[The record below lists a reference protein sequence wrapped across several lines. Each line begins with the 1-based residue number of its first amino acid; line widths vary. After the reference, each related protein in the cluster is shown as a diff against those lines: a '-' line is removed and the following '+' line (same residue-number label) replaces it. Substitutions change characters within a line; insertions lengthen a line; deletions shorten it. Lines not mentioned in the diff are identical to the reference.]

1 MTAERKF
8 KPPAPVATQQQL
20 VISSDNG
27 TSDIQD
33 DEASENDEGEKVISA
48 DSEAQGKGQNET
60 NSWDKLETGT
70 ESETESSLSLNKNK
84 NMTSDNQVSLE
95 ELEMDEE
102 GLLVGS
108 FDDDQDANLQQ
119 NNSSRSTMEDFETA
133 GNNFSD
139 EKSNGSSIAPTSDT
153 AGGFLSVGNFVASD
167 DSNKPVLQEG
177 VGESGLSSESNNAND
192 SISETAGVSRIVVP
206 ELADGSRVIEIVL
219 LNPEA
224 NNPNKGQT
232 VSDTADSEYDKEH
245 RQNELQFSTEGVN
258 INESA
263 SAPAVKG
270 LEVDNHTSSTA
281 APEANNRSLKEIQ
294 TDVSEAVVE
303 SSPQQIEFKNYDF
316 PQDLEAEKVS
326 TMNSSQ
332 DHVDKEFDGETT
344 ETKTS
349 EAAQGGASST
359 WMYSSLYVPAP
370 LSPSGATQV
379 HSGKV
384 VVPAVVEQA
393 QEHALKALQSLEV
406 CLLHFLFALTEFL
419 IACVP
424 VLIMYGL
431 VQHHH

>member
-27 TSDIQD
+27 TSDIQE
-33 DEASENDEGEKVISA
+33 DEASENEEGKKIVSA

-60 NSWDKLETGT
+60 NSRDKLET
-70 ESETESSLSLNKNK
+70 EMETETEKSLSPNKNK
-84 NMTSDNQVSLE
+84 NMTLENQVSLE

-108 FDDDQDANLQQ
+108 FDDDQDATLQQ

-133 GNNFSD
+133 GNDFSD
-139 EKSNGSSIAPTSDT
+139 EKLNVSSLAPTSDT

-167 DSNKPVLQEG
+167 DSSKTVLQEG
-177 VGESGLSSESNNAND
+177 VGEPGLSSESNNVSD
-192 SISETAGVSRIVVP
+192 SISGTAGVSRIVVP
-206 ELADGSRVIEIVL
+206 ELADGNRVIEIVL
-219 LNPEA
+219 LSPEA

-232 VSDTADSEYDKEH
+232 ASDTADSEYAKEH
-245 RQNELQFSTEGVN
+245 RQNDLQFSTEGVN
-258 INESA
+258 ISESA

-270 LEVDNHTSSTA
+270 LEVDNHTSTA
-281 APEANNRSLKEIQ
+281 APEAKKSSEKEIQ
-294 TDVSEAVVE
+294 TDISEAVVE
-303 SSPQQIEFKNYDF
+303 SSPQQIEFRNYEF

-326 TMNSSQ
+326 TTYSSQ
-332 DHVDKEFDGETT
+332 DHVDKQFDGETT
-344 ETKTS
+344 EMNTS

-406 CLLHFLFALTEFL
+406 CLLHFLLALTEFL

-431 VQHHH
+431 VQHLH

>member
-1 MTAERKF
+1 M
-8 KPPAPVATQQQL
+8 
-20 VISSDNG
+20 
-27 TSDIQD
+27 
-33 DEASENDEGEKVISA
+33 EK
-48 DSEAQGKGQNET
+48 
-60 NSWDKLETGT
+60 
-70 ESETESSLSLNKNK
+70 SLSPNENK
-84 NMTSDNQVSLE
+84 NMTSENQVSLE

-108 FDDDQDANLQQ
+108 LDDDQDVNLQH
-119 NNSSRSTMEDFETA
+119 NRSTMEDFETA
-133 GNNFSD
+133 GNDFSD
-139 EKSNGSSIAPTSDT
+139 EKSNVSSIAPTSDT
-153 AGGFLSVGNFVASD
+153 AGGFLSVGNFVTPD
-167 DSNKPVLQEG
+167 DSSKTVLQEG
-177 VGESGLSSESNNAND
+177 VGEPGLSSESNNVND
-192 SISETAGVSRIVVP
+192 SISGNAGVSRIVVP

-219 LNPEA
+219 LSPEA

-232 VSDTADSEYDKEH
+232 ASDTADSEYDKEH

-258 INESA
+258 ISESA

-281 APEANNRSLKEIQ
+281 APEAKNRSLKETQ
-294 TDVSEAVVE
+294 TDISEAVVE
-303 SSPQQIEFKNYDF
+303 SSPQQIEFRDYEF
-316 PQDLEAEKVS
+316 PQDLDTEKVS
-326 TMNSSQ
+326 TMYSSQ

-344 ETKTS
+344 ETKTN

-370 LSPSGATQV
+370 LSPSGATQI

-406 CLLHFLFALTEFL
+406 CLLHFLLALTEFL

-431 VQHHH
+431 VQHLH

>member
-20 VISSDNG
+20 VISSENG
-27 TSDIQD
+27 TSDIQE
-33 DEASENDEGEKVISA
+33 DEASENEEGKKIISA
-48 DSEAQGKGQNET
+48 DSEAQGKGQIET
-60 NSWDKLETGT
+60 NSRDKM
-70 ESETESSLSLNKNK
+70 ETETETETEKSLSPNENK
-84 NMTSDNQVSLE
+84 NMTSENQVSLE

-108 FDDDQDANLQQ
+108 FDDDQDANLQH
-119 NNSSRSTMEDFETA
+119 NRSTMEDFETA
-133 GNNFSD
+133 GNDFSD
-139 EKSNGSSIAPTSDT
+139 EKSNVSSIAPTSDT
-153 AGGFLSVGNFVASD
+153 AGGFLSVGNFATPD
-167 DSNKPVLQEG
+167 DSSKTVLQEG
-177 VGESGLSSESNNAND
+177 VGEPGLSSESNNVSD
-192 SISETAGVSRIVVP
+192 SISGNAGVSRIVVP

-219 LNPEA
+219 LSPEA

-232 VSDTADSEYDKEH
+232 ASDTADSEYDKEH

-258 INESA
+258 ISESA

-281 APEANNRSLKEIQ
+281 APEAKNRSLKETQ
-294 TDVSEAVVE
+294 TDISEAVVE
-303 SSPQQIEFKNYDF
+303 SSPQQIEFRNYEF
-316 PQDLEAEKVS
+316 PQDLDAEKVS
-326 TMNSSQ
+326 TMSSSQ

-349 EAAQGGASST
+349 EAAQGGASSA

-406 CLLHFLFALTEFL
+406 CLLHFLLALTKFL

-431 VQHHH
+431 VQHLH